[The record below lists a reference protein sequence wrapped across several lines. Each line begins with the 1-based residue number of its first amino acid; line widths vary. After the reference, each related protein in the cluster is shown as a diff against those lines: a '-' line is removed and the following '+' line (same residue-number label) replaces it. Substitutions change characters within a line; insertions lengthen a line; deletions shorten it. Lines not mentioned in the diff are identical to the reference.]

1 MNQLLDVSDV
11 NNVKFTGVTFIDDN
25 VVLNE
30 KKIAIDYKHVHDLKL
45 EPDKVELIIN
55 RESLA
60 DFMEGCNE
68 ILLQYE
74 NYPEFDHMNSM
85 IVMLEYDFNSIDRI
99 KLFYKDE
106 RNLS

>member
-11 NNVKFTGVTFIDDN
+11 NNVKFTGVSFIDDI
-25 VVLNE
+25 VGLGE
-30 KKIAIDYKHVHDLKL
+30 KKIALDIKHFTDLNL

-60 DFMEGCNE
+60 DFMEGRNE

-74 NYPEFDHMNSM
+74 
-85 IVMLEYDFNSIDRI
+85 SI
-99 KLFYKDE
+99 
-106 RNLS
+106 LSLII